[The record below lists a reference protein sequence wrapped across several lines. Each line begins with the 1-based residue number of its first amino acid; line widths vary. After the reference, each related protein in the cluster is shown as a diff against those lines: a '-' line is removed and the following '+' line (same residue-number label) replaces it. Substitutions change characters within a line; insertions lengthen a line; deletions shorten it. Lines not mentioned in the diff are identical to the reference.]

1 MKITTTIQQR
11 FADADSLGHI
21 NNIHLQEYF
30 DLGKMELYATI
41 LGSRIDWMGINLVL
55 VSIKTDMMRQTR
67 LGDDIVIESRVES
80 LGNKSMVVFQQ
91 LINRGDGGVNAE
103 CRTVVVCFDYA
114 TQRAVPFPEEWRRLI
129 EAAIESEE

>member
-1 MKITTTIQQR
+1 MIIRTKIQQR

-41 LGSRIDWMGINLVL
+41 LGQRIDWRGVNLVL

-67 LGDDIVIESRVES
+67 LGDNIEVETWVES
-80 LGNKSMVVFQQ
+80 LGNKSMRVRQRLVN
-91 LINRGDGGVNAE
+91 LADGEPNAE
-103 CRTVVVCFDYA
+103 CQTVVVCFDFA
-114 TQRAVPFPEEWRRLI
+114 TQSAIPFPDEWRKLI
-129 EAAIESEE
+129 ESAMEN